1 MIRRRGGAAS
11 MIISKDQAQSSSI
24 PSSTTTSQIDRSLFD
39 KKKTV
44 NIGMKQNTFQIES
57 RRGIDI
63 GTRNKTEGILLNQ
76 YAGLGADSFTSNIG
90 GLNSGHTFVSGNKSV
105 NLQCGE
111 NASAILSSGGLGWAF
126 LSASYLSSNSPLNI
140 LQLKS
145 YVPASGSG
153 GGTPQVGFGTGL
165 SFDVHTSGSGTSPN
179 IETGGQ
185 IQTIATDISS
195 GSEDFDMVFN
205 IMQGGLGPSEAM
217 RIVSDKSLQVKGDIT
232 AFHSSDKRL
241 KQNIVTI
248 QNPLEKIKGIGGYT
262 FEWIPSKGIH
272 SNKGDDVGIIAQE
285 VEEIIPEIVTTR
297 ENGYKAVKY
306 EKLVPLLI
314 EAIKELSNK
323 VEHLETQLESKKN

>member
-1 MIRRRGGAAS
+1 MIRRGGGAAS
-11 MIISKDQAQSSSI
+11 MIISKDQAQSSSV
-24 PSSTTTSQIDRSLFD
+24 PSSTTSSQIDRSLFD
-39 KKKTV
+39 RKRTV

-63 GTRNKTEGILLNQ
+63 GTRNRTEGILLNQ
-76 YAGLGADSFTSNIG
+76 YAGAGAVPFTSNIS
-90 GLNSGHTFVSGNKSV
+90 GLNSGHTIVSGGKSMS
-105 NLQCGE
+105 LQCGE
-111 NASAILSSGGLGWAF
+111 NSSAILSSSGLGWEF
-126 LSASYLSSNSPLNI
+126 LSASYLSSNTPLNI
-140 LQLKS
+140 LELKS
-145 YVPASGSG
+145 YVPAS

-179 IETGGQ
+179 VETGGQ
-185 IQTIATDISS
+185 IQTIATDVSS
-195 GSEDFDMVFN
+195 GSEDFDMVFKT
-205 IMQGGLGPSEAM
+205 MQSGSAASEAM

-248 QNPLEKIKGIGGYT
+248 QNPLEKIKEIGGYT

-272 SNKGDDVGIIAQE
+272 SNKGDDVGVIAQE